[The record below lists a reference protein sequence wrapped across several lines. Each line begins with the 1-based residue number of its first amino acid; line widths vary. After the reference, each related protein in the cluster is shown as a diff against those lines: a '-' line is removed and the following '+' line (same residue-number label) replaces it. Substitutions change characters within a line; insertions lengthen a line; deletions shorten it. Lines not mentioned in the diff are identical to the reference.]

1 MHAHRA
7 LQIVSDRDKATRAAA
22 LGTLELVYMSEGQAI
37 WSMLGRL
44 SDQQQSLLEERF
56 KYTDK
61 QVMHA
66 SFPCTAASGRAALC
80 MTASFIGHAWQKGMV
95 RITVRVDGPLCR
107 QLAMVWR

>member
-1 MHAHRA
+1 MHLTYRPDFISMLSCFASLSLLHADCA

-61 QVMHA
+61 QVMPA
-66 SFPCTAASGRAALC
+66 SFPC
-80 MTASFIGHAWQKGMV
+80 M
-95 RITVRVDGPLCR
+95 
-107 QLAMVWR
+107 

>member
-1 MHAHRA
+1 M
-7 LQIVSDRDKATRAAA
+7 SDRDKATRAAA
-22 LGTLELVYMSEGQAI
+22 LGTLELVYMSESQAI

-61 QVMHA
+61 QVMPA
-66 SFPCTAASGRAALC
+66 SFPCTAAFDRAATC
-80 MTASFIGHAWQKGMV
+80 MTTSFIGHAWRKGMV
-95 RITVRVDGPLCR
+95 KIIVRIDASLCR

>member
-1 MHAHRA
+1 M
-7 LQIVSDRDKATRAAA
+7 QIVSDRDKATRAAA
-22 LGTLELVYMSEGQAI
+22 LGTLEVVYMSEGQAI

-61 QVMHA
+61 QVMPA
-66 SFPCTAASGRAALC
+66 SFPRTAAFDRAAMC
-80 MTASFIGHAWQKGMV
+80 MAASFIGHAWQKGMV
-95 RITVRVDGPLCR
+95 RIIVRVDGSLCR

>member
-1 MHAHRA
+1 M
-7 LQIVSDRDKATRAAA
+7 QIVSDRDKATRAAA

-61 QVMHA
+61 QVMPA
-66 SFPCTAASGRAALC
+66 SFPCTAASDRAAMY
-80 MTASFIGHAWQKGMV
+80 MTASFIGHAWRQGMV
-95 RITVRVDGPLCR
+95 RIIVRVDGSMCR